1 MLPQLN
7 QYLFIHHFYL
17 LDFVL
22 RSSSS
27 QAEDINKLHFYFLY
41 AAAFILLVV
50 TVFTIYVLKK
60 FQNKVGEEYHPKTLN
75 SKWEILMIGIPLAM
89 VTVFF
94 FLSLQTMNR
103 VLPST
108 ENKTPFIRL
117 AYNICAGRY
126 VSSFFINE

>member
-1 MLPQLN
+1 VSYVVNFFSPHRNIEKSSDFSNKKIRKMLPQLN

-60 FQNKVGEEYHPKTLN
+60 FQNKVGEE
-75 SKWEILMIGIPLAM
+75 
-89 VTVFF
+89 
-94 FLSLQTMNR
+94 
-103 VLPST
+103 
-108 ENKTPFIRL
+108 
-117 AYNICAGRY
+117 
-126 VSSFFINE
+126 